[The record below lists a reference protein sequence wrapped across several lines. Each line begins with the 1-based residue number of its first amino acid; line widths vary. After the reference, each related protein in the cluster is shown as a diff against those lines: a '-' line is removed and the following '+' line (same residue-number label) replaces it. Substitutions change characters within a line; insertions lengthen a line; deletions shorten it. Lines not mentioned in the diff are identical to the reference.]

1 MNKKTFTSLLILPI
15 FFWAILCCC
24 LERSAVAVGR
34 AGAGHCHSPTDTDSR
49 RASPSAG
56 HNNHSRQTDECQ
68 CHKIASLSS
77 RPCDVPSVSEA
88 RDFLPHDPGLGVS
101 LDDISRDRALL
112 KIVYYHGPPRESS
125 SAIPVYLRHC
135 VLRL

>member
-1 MNKKTFTSLLILPI
+1 MNKKTFISLLILPI

-24 LERSAVAVGR
+24 LERSAAAAGR
-34 AGAGHCHSPTDTDSR
+34 AGVEHCHSPTDTDSR
-49 RASPSAG
+49 QASPSTG

-68 CHKIASLSS
+68 CHKIVSLSS

-101 LDDISRDRALL
+101 LDDISRDQALL
-112 KIVYYHGPPRESS
+112 KIVYYHGPPWESS
-125 SAIPVYLRHC
+125 SAISVYLRHS